1 MEEKKVKKI
10 SLTTIVLIFALIVI
24 VFMGLLIYRIG
35 NEKNS
40 EEEKVKKLEAQVNN
54 LADEKLSRSNSRLE
68 NEIEDSEED
77 VEEKEEKE
85 NDKADSSS
93 ATKDSGTFKTNYSS
107 STESKNE
114 SENFSFKYGTF
125 KSGDVVIAFGNILNY
140 HLYLDGYFINGKY
153 EVSGNKVLCKIDTY
167 SYYSSEGINFNAVP
181 KGEDWTFTFDIKGE
195 NSLKVSDIQLPDSE
209 KEIIIGIYN
218 LMDNKEFSRA
228 KDSDYTIS
236 GVYYPKY
243 AQGDE
248 PCYVFSSGNKVSY
261 STLWECTGTYTIK
274 DAKITITF
282 TDAVDADGKKAEPK
296 DFNVP
301 DMETF
306 TIIDNNTILS
316 NTNGIIYVK

>member
-54 LADEKLSRSNSRLE
+54 LADEKLSRSNSKSE
-68 NEIEDSEED
+68 NEIEDSEEE
-77 VEEKEEKE
+77 VEE
-85 NDKADSSS
+85 SSS
-93 ATKDSGTFKTNYSS
+93 ATKDGGTFKTNYSS

-114 SENFSFKYGTF
+114 SENVPFKYGTF

-140 HLYLDGYFINGKY
+140 QLFLDGFFINGKY

-181 KGEDWTFTFDIKGE
+181 KDEDWTFNFDIKGE

-274 DAKITITF
+274 DSKITITF

-301 DMETF
+301 DLETF
-306 TIIDNNTILS
+306 TIIDNNTIMS
-316 NTNGIIYVK
+316 NTNGVIYVK